1 LVGFGAWIGIILRSF
16 DSKGFLACTF
26 GVKHGLIFSKQH
38 LMKKI
43 VLLLGTVIAGCNG
56 FAQTSKQAEW
66 KLVEGKITT
75 PWADKV
81 VAQNPHPEYPRP
93 QLVRQN
99 WQNINGLWSY
109 AILPKA
115 SGDTKPAAFE
125 GQILVPFAVES
136 ALSGVGR
143 SVGKDSILWYHRLI
157 DFSPKLK
164 DQRVLLHFGAV
175 DWQCEVFVN
184 GKPAGSHQG
193 GYDPFT
199 FDITDLLVKKK
210 QQEITVKVW
219 DPSSD
224 GPQPRGK
231 QIKNPNG
238 IWYTPVTGIWQTVWL
253 ETVPTSYVSNI
264 LLTTDI
270 DKQTATVKADVK
282 SAGQGD
288 KIKMTVW
295 DGTTKIGEQEVSPA
309 AEATFT
315 ISNAKLWSPSTP
327 FLYDLTIT
335 VNRNGKVVD
344 EVKSYFAMRKIG
356 MQPDANGIQRMT
368 LNNEFLFQYGP
379 LDQGW
384 WPDGLYTAPTD
395 EALKF
400 DILKTKEMGFNMIR
414 KHVKVEPARWY
425 RYCDELGMLVWQDMP
440 SGDLGNH
447 WEQRPGITGNET
459 ERDRTP
465 ESENIYKTEWK
476 AIMDANR
483 HFPSIVVW
491 VPFNESWGQ
500 FKTEEIT
507 NWTMQYDPT
516 RLVNSASGG
525 NFHPVGH
532 IIDMHNYPAPV
543 MPRPDIFGAK
553 QIIVLGEFGGLGL
566 PVDKHTWQQK
576 DNWGYQ
582 SFKNQEDLYA
592 RYASFIERFEPLIKK
607 GLSAAVYTQTTDVEV
622 EINGLMT
629 YDRKVIKLPE
639 AKLKAIHTPLY
650 NSSWVKLKQ

>member
-1 LVGFGAWIGIILRSF
+1 MIVERFPANLLNLNLINIL
-16 DSKGFLACTF
+16 
-26 GVKHGLIFSKQH
+26 FSNSN
-38 LMKKI
+38 LMKTA
-43 VLLLGTVIAGCNG
+43 LLGLGLLSCILSVDSA
-56 FAQTSKQAEW
+56 AQKSAAW
-66 KLVEGKITT
+66 KYVEGKIVS
-75 PWADKV
+75 PWAEKV
-81 VAQNPHPEYPRP
+81 NAANVHPEYPRP
-93 QLVRQN
+93 QMVRQN
-99 WQNINGLWSY
+99 WVNINGLWNFS
-109 AILPKA
+109 IVPKQ
-115 SGDTKPAAFE
+115 SSETKPAAFD

-136 ALSGVGR
+136 ALSGVGKT
-143 SVGKDSILWYHRLI
+143 VGKDSVLWYQRNI
-157 DFSPKLK
+157 DFAPKLK

-175 DWQCEVFVN
+175 DWKCDVFVN

-193 GYDPFT
+193 GYDPFS

-210 QQEITVKVW
+210 QQDISVRVW

-231 QIKNPNG
+231 QIKNPHA

-253 ETVPTSYVSNI
+253 ETVPTTHI
-264 LLTTDI
+264 TDFKQVPDN
-270 DKQTATVKADVK
+270 DKQTLTVTTTLKN
-282 SAGQGD
+282 AGASD
-288 KIKMTVW
+288 KIKIVAL
-295 DGTTKIGEQEVSPA
+295 DGTNKVAEQEIASGENAVLNIA
-309 AEATFT
+309 
-315 ISNAKLWSPSTP
+315 NAKLWSPESP
-327 FLYDLTIT
+327 FLYDLLIT
-335 VNRNGKVVD
+335 VTRNGKVVD
-344 EVKSYFAMRKIG
+344 EVKSYFAMRKIS
-356 MQPDANGIQRMT
+356 MQVDANGIQRMA
-368 LNNEFLFQYGP
+368 LNNKFLFQYGP

-440 SGDLGNH
+440 SGDMGNN
-447 WEQRPGITGNET
+447 WEQRPGITGDET
-459 ERDRTP
+459 EKQRTP

-476 AIMDANR
+476 AIMDAND

-491 VPFNESWGQ
+491 VPFNEAWGQ

-507 NWTMQYDPT
+507 NWTMQYDPS

-525 NFHPVGH
+525 NFFPVGH

-543 MPRPDIFGAK
+543 MPRPEIFGAK

-566 PVDKHTWQQK
+566 PVDGHVWQQK

-582 SFKNQEDLYA
+582 SFKNQQELYA
-592 RYASFIERFEPLIKK
+592 RYESFVKRFESLIKK
-607 GLSAAVYTQTTDVEV
+607 GLSAAVYTQTTDVEI
-622 EINGLMT
+622 ETNGLMT
-629 YDRKVIKLPE
+629 YDRKVIKFPE

-650 NSSWVKLKQ
+650 NADWVKLKP